1 MTFLASLNMSCHA
14 SFVLNG
20 HCLPSAIH
28 GDGLKYLVLV
38 VLGKM
43 LCNAIRSLAQL
54 FWQCTLRAFNTLDSQ
69 NTLKNNN
76 AEYTNDKKY
85 NAVSWFEYPTD
96 ATWLLHFSEA
106 LNSNYSSS
114 AFSLLSP
121 AWHCFA
127 KMYST
132 KTINKNITSVG
143 YTTIGDPYD
152 GKNDVLPGR
161 WKEKQFVTQK
171 IPKVCTCV
179 HVSISSTNEK
189 QHWPFSVYMYQTIR
203 MPVMG
208 CLQSNCMPVHHIP
221 KYQNSIQRPSRL
233 PTASSDL
240 AAVML
245 ARQEN
250 SHVGRQRKDT
260 EARSNKRTSW

>member
-1 MTFLASLNMSCHA
+1 MWFHDLNTPATLLHSFMSLK
-14 SFVLNG
+14 LW
-20 HCLPSAIH
+20 L
-28 GDGLKYLVLV
+28 
-38 VLGKM
+38 
-43 LCNAIRSLAQL
+43 QL
-54 FWQCTLRAFNTLDSQ
+54 FFLSCLFSSQ
-69 NTLKNNN
+69 
-76 AEYTNDKKY
+76 
-85 NAVSWFEYPTD
+85 
-96 ATWLLHFSEA
+96 
-106 LNSNYSSS
+106 SS
-114 AFSLLSP
+114 F
-121 AWHCFA
+121 FA

-171 IPKVCTCV
+171 IPKVCTCCTCFLFINQRN
-179 HVSISSTNEK
+179 SKIDL
-189 QHWPFSVYMYQTIR
+189 FRFILMYQTIR

-233 PTASSDL
+233 PTVSSDL